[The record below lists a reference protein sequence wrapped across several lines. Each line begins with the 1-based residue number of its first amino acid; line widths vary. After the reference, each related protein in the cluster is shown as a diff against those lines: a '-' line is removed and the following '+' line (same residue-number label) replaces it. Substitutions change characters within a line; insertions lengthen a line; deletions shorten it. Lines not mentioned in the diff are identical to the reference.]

1 MHIALYRKYRPASF
15 ADVVGQE
22 HITHTLQSEVAS
34 GNPAHAYLFTGSRG
48 TGKTTCAKILA
59 KALNCRDPKNGDPCG
74 ECEVCRGIDD
84 GSVLD
89 VLEIDAASN
98 NGVDNIRDLR
108 DEANF
113 TPAVGKYRVYI
124 IDEAHMLSTGAFN
137 ALLKIMEEPPAHV
150 VFILATTEVHK
161 IPATILS
168 RCQRFDFYRI
178 PRDAIASRLEYI
190 AGNEGFTVTREAAEL
205 IAGLSDGALRDAIS
219 LLDLCSSYSRE
230 ITRDTVLEASG
241 TVGTSHLYDLADAA
255 VDGDTARALAIA
267 GELSRR
273 SMDESRLCE
282 QLIGHYR
289 DLMLTRA
296 VQDPTPL
303 LDTPSLDLGRLRA
316 QSDRYSMERILYSIE
331 VLQES
336 LGRMSRSA
344 ERRTELEVTLI
355 KLCDPRLS
363 TRTDALLSRI
373 EKLEAA
379 LRAGMAVPQAP
390 AAAPKPAAKEE
401 PELPEIPDFPDHVP
415 AAEKPETVSPEK
427 PAAKAETPA
436 QEEQKVFNWREV
448 LDHLEKKNPALAG
461 ALVGSSAYRRGGYVL
476 IDCRDDFFL
485 KLMRENDYAR
495 ECIKQAF
502 LEVNGTRCSI
512 GPYRRPVQEK
522 PAEDPLASFIE
533 TLDLPQERVQI
544 D

>member
-1 MHIALYRKYRPASF
+1 MHIALYRKYRPAAF

-59 KALNCRDPKNGDPCG
+59 KALNCRNPQNGDPCG

-84 GSVLD
+84 GTVLD

-190 AGNEGFTVTREAAEL
+190 AGKEGFTVTREAAEL

-241 TVGTSHLYDLADAA
+241 TVGTGHLYDLADAA
-255 VDGDTARALAIA
+255 ADGDTARALAIA

-303 LDTPSLDLGRLRA
+303 LDTPSLDLQRLRA

-331 VLQES
+331 VLQEA

-373 EKLEAA
+373 EKLESA
-379 LRAGMAVPQAP
+379 LRAGVTLPQAP
-390 AAAPKPAAKEE
+390 AAARPAVQEE
-401 PELPEIPDFPDHVP
+401 PELPEIPDFPDVMPVP
-415 AAEKPETVSPEK
+415 ERSAPKEK
-427 PAAKAETPA
+427 PAARAETPA
-436 QEEQKVFNWREV
+436 PEEQKVLNWREV

-512 GPYRRPVQEK
+512 GPYRWPVQEK
-522 PAEDPLASFIE
+522 KEEDPLATFIE

>member
-1 MHIALYRKYRPASF
+1 MHIALYRKYRPATF

-59 KALNCRDPKNGDPCG
+59 KALNCRNPQTGDPCG

-190 AGNEGFTVTREAAEL
+190 AGKEGFTVTREAAEL

-241 TVGTSHLYDLADAA
+241 TVGTGHLYDLADAA
-255 VDGDTARALAIA
+255 ADGDTARALAIA

-303 LDTPSLDLGRLRA
+303 LDTPSLDLQRLRA

-331 VLQES
+331 VLQEA

-373 EKLEAA
+373 EKLESA
-379 LRAGMAVPQAP
+379 LRAGVTLPQTPTAARTAVQ
-390 AAAPKPAAKEE
+390 EE
-401 PELPEIPDFPDHVP
+401 PELPEIPDFPDVMPVP
-415 AAEKPETVSPEK
+415 EQPAPKEK
-427 PAAKAETPA
+427 PAVKAEAPA
-436 QEEQKVFNWREV
+436 PEEQKVLNWREV

-522 PAEDPLASFIE
+522 KEEDPLATFIE

>member
-1 MHIALYRKYRPASF
+1 MHIALYRKYRPATF

-59 KALNCRDPKNGDPCG
+59 KALNCRNPQNGDPCG

-190 AGNEGFTVTREAAEL
+190 AGKEGFTVTREAAEL

-241 TVGTSHLYDLADAA
+241 TVGTGHLYDLADAA
-255 VDGDTARALAIA
+255 ADGDTARALAIA

-303 LDTPSLDLGRLRA
+303 LDTPSLDLQRLRA

-331 VLQES
+331 VLQEA

-373 EKLEAA
+373 EKLESA
-379 LRAGMAVPQAP
+379 LRAGVTLPQAP
-390 AAAPKPAAKEE
+390 AAARPAVQEE
-401 PELPEIPDFPDHVP
+401 PELPEIPDVMP
-415 AAEKPETVSPEK
+415 APEQPAPKEKPTVKTEA
-427 PAAKAETPA
+427 PAP
-436 QEEQKVFNWREV
+436 EEQKVLNWREV

-522 PAEDPLASFIE
+522 KEEDPLATFIE

>member
-1 MHIALYRKYRPASF
+1 MYQALYRKYRPKNF
-15 ADVVGQE
+15 DEVVGQE
-22 HITHTLQSEVAS
+22 HITATLKQEIAS
-34 GNPAHAYLFTGSRG
+34 GRIGHAYLFTGSRG
-48 TGKTTCAKILA
+48 TGKTSCSKIIA
-59 KALNCRDPKNGDPCG
+59 KAVNCPNQHDGNPCG
-74 ECEVCRGIDD
+74 VCDICKGIDD

-89 VLEIDAASN
+89 VTEIDAASN
-98 NGVDNIRDLR
+98 NGVDNIRQLR
-108 DEANF
+108 EEANF
-113 TPAVGKYRVYI
+113 TPAQVSYRVYI
-124 IDEAHMLSTGAFN
+124 IDETHMLSVGAFN

-190 AGNEGFTVTREAAEL
+190 AGKEGFTVTREAAEL

-241 TVGTSHLYDLADAA
+241 TVGTGHLYDLADAA
-255 VDGDTARALAIA
+255 ADGDTARALAIA

-303 LDTPSLDLGRLRA
+303 LDTPSLDLQRLRA

-331 VLQES
+331 VLQEA

-373 EKLEAA
+373 EKLESA
-379 LRAGMAVPQAP
+379 LRAGAILPQTP
-390 AAAPKPAAKEE
+390 AAARPAVQEE
-401 PELPEIPDFPDHVP
+401 PELPEIPDFPDVMP
-415 AAEKPETVSPEK
+415 APEQPAPKEK
-427 PAAKAETPA
+427 PAARAEAPA
-436 QEEQKVFNWREV
+436 PEEQKVLNWREV

-522 PAEDPLASFIE
+522 KEEDPLATFIE

>member
-1 MHIALYRKYRPASF
+1 
-15 ADVVGQE
+15 
-22 HITHTLQSEVAS
+22 
-34 GNPAHAYLFTGSRG
+34 
-48 TGKTTCAKILA
+48 
-59 KALNCRDPKNGDPCG
+59 
-74 ECEVCRGIDD
+74 
-84 GSVLD
+84 
-89 VLEIDAASN
+89 
-98 NGVDNIRDLR
+98 
-108 DEANF
+108 
-113 TPAVGKYRVYI
+113 
-124 IDEAHMLSTGAFN
+124 MLSTGAFN

-190 AGNEGFTVTREAAEL
+190 AGKEGFTVTREAAEL

-241 TVGTSHLYDLADAA
+241 TVGTGHLYDLADAA
-255 VDGDTARALAIA
+255 ADGDTARALAIA

-303 LDTPSLDLGRLRA
+303 LDTPSLDLQRLRA

-331 VLQES
+331 VLQEA

-373 EKLEAA
+373 EKLESA
-379 LRAGMAVPQAP
+379 LRAGAILPQTP
-390 AAAPKPAAKEE
+390 AAARPAVQEE
-401 PELPEIPDFPDHVP
+401 PELPEIPDFPDVMP
-415 AAEKPETVSPEK
+415 APEQPAPKEK
-427 PAAKAETPA
+427 PAARAEAPA
-436 QEEQKVFNWREV
+436 PEEQKVLNWREV

-522 PAEDPLASFIE
+522 KEEDPLATFIE

>member
-1 MHIALYRKYRPASF
+1 MHIALYRKYRPAAF

-59 KALNCRDPKNGDPCG
+59 KALNCRNPQNGDPCG

-190 AGNEGFTVTREAAEL
+190 AGKEGFTVTREAAEL

-230 ITRDTVLEASG
+230 ITRETVLEASG
-241 TVGTSHLYDLADAA
+241 TVGTGHLYDLADAA
-255 VDGDTARALAIA
+255 ADGDTARALAIA

-303 LDTPSLDLGRLRA
+303 LDTPSLDLQRLRA

-331 VLQES
+331 VLQEA

-373 EKLEAA
+373 EKLESA
-379 LRAGMAVPQAP
+379 LRAGAILPQTP
-390 AAAPKPAAKEE
+390 AAARPAVQEE
-401 PELPEIPDFPDHVP
+401 PELPEIPDFPDVMP
-415 AAEKPETVSPEK
+415 APEQPAPKEK
-427 PAAKAETPA
+427 PAARAEAPA
-436 QEEQKVFNWREV
+436 PEEQKVLNWREV

-522 PAEDPLASFIE
+522 KEEDPLATFIE

>member
-1 MHIALYRKYRPASF
+1 MHIALYRKYRPAAF

-59 KALNCRDPKNGDPCG
+59 KALNCRNPQNGDPCG

-98 NGVDNIRDLR
+98 NGVDDIRDLR

-190 AGNEGFTVTREAAEL
+190 AGKEGFTVTREAAEL

-241 TVGTSHLYDLADAA
+241 TVGTGHLYDLADAA
-255 VDGDTARALAIA
+255 ADGDTARALAIA

-303 LDTPSLDLGRLRA
+303 LDTPSLDLQRLRA

-331 VLQES
+331 VLQEA

-373 EKLEAA
+373 EKLESA
-379 LRAGMAVPQAP
+379 LRAGATLPQTP
-390 AAAPKPAAKEE
+390 AAARPAVQEE
-401 PELPEIPDFPDHVP
+401 PELPEIPDFPDVMP
-415 AAEKPETVSPEK
+415 APEQPAPKEK
-427 PAAKAETPA
+427 PAARAEAPA
-436 QEEQKVFNWREV
+436 PEEQKVLNWREV

-522 PAEDPLASFIE
+522 KEEDPLATFIE

>member
-1 MHIALYRKYRPASF
+1 MHIALYRKYRPAAF

-59 KALNCRDPKNGDPCG
+59 KALNCRNPQNGDPCG

-178 PRDAIASRLEYI
+178 PRGAIASRLEYI
-190 AGNEGFTVTREAAEL
+190 AGKEGFTVTREAAEL

-241 TVGTSHLYDLADAA
+241 TVGTGHLYDLADAA
-255 VDGDTARALAIA
+255 ADGDTARALAIA

-296 VQDPTPL
+296 VQDPAPL
-303 LDTPSLDLGRLRA
+303 LDTPSLDLQRLRA

-331 VLQES
+331 VLQEA

-373 EKLEAA
+373 EKLESA
-379 LRAGMAVPQAP
+379 LRAGVTLPQTPTAARTAVQ
-390 AAAPKPAAKEE
+390 EE
-401 PELPEIPDFPDHVP
+401 PELPEIPDFPDVMPVP
-415 AAEKPETVSPEK
+415 EQPAPKEK
-427 PAAKAETPA
+427 PAVKAEAPA
-436 QEEQKVFNWREV
+436 PEEQKVLNWREV
-448 LDHLEKKNPALAG
+448 LDHLGKKNPALAG

-522 PAEDPLASFIE
+522 KEEDPLATFIE

>member
-1 MHIALYRKYRPASF
+1 MHIALYRKYRPAAF

-59 KALNCRDPKNGDPCG
+59 KALNCRNPQNGDPCG

-178 PRDAIASRLEYI
+178 PRDAIASRLENI
-190 AGNEGFTVTREAAEL
+190 AGREGFTVTREAAEL

-241 TVGTSHLYDLADAA
+241 TVGTGHLYDLADAA
-255 VDGDTARALAIA
+255 ADGDTAWALAIA

-303 LDTPSLDLGRLRA
+303 LDTPSLDLQRLRA

-331 VLQES
+331 VLQEA

-373 EKLEAA
+373 EKLESA
-379 LRAGMAVPQAP
+379 LRAGTTLPQAP
-390 AAAPKPAAKEE
+390 AAARPAVQEE
-401 PELPEIPDFPDHVP
+401 PELPEIPDFPDAMPVP
-415 AAEKPETVSPEK
+415 EQPAPKEK
-427 PAAKAETPA
+427 PAARAEAPA
-436 QEEQKVFNWREV
+436 PEEQKVLNWREV

-522 PAEDPLASFIE
+522 KEEDPLATFIE

>member
-1 MHIALYRKYRPASF
+1 MHIALYRKYRPATF

-59 KALNCRDPKNGDPCG
+59 KALNCRNPQNGDPCG

-190 AGNEGFTVTREAAEL
+190 AGKEGFTVTREAAEL

-241 TVGTSHLYDLADAA
+241 TVGTGHLYDLADAA
-255 VDGDTARALAIA
+255 ADGDTARALAIA

-303 LDTPSLDLGRLRA
+303 LDTPSLDLQRLRA

-331 VLQES
+331 VLQEA

-373 EKLEAA
+373 EKLESA
-379 LRAGMAVPQAP
+379 LRAGVTLPQTPTAARTAVQ
-390 AAAPKPAAKEE
+390 EE
-401 PELPEIPDFPDHVP
+401 PELPEIPDFPDAMP
-415 AAEKPETVSPEK
+415 APEQPAPKEK
-427 PAAKAETPA
+427 PAARAEAPA
-436 QEEQKVFNWREV
+436 PEEQKVLNWREV

-522 PAEDPLASFIE
+522 KEEDPLATFIE

>member
-1 MHIALYRKYRPASF
+1 MHIALYRKYRPAAF

-59 KALNCRDPKNGDPCG
+59 KALNCRNPQNGDPCG

-178 PRDAIASRLEYI
+178 PRDVIASRLEYI
-190 AGNEGFTVTREAAEL
+190 AGKEGFTVTREAAEL

-241 TVGTSHLYDLADAA
+241 TVGTGHLYDLADAA
-255 VDGDTARALAIA
+255 ADGDTARALAIA

-303 LDTPSLDLGRLRA
+303 LDTPSLDLQRLRA

-331 VLQES
+331 VLQEA

-373 EKLEAA
+373 EKLESA
-379 LRAGMAVPQAP
+379 LRAGVTLPQTPTAARTAVQ
-390 AAAPKPAAKEE
+390 EE
-401 PELPEIPDFPDHVP
+401 PELPEIPDFPDVMPVP
-415 AAEKPETVSPEK
+415 EQPAPKEK
-427 PAAKAETPA
+427 PAVKAEAPA
-436 QEEQKVFNWREV
+436 PEEQKVLNWREV

-522 PAEDPLASFIE
+522 KEEDPLATFIE

>member
-1 MHIALYRKYRPASF
+1 MHIALYRKYRPATF

-59 KALNCRDPKNGDPCG
+59 KALNCRNPQNGDPCG

-190 AGNEGFTVTREAAEL
+190 AGKEGFTVTREAAEL

-241 TVGTSHLYDLADAA
+241 TVGTGHLYDLADAA
-255 VDGDTARALAIA
+255 ADGDTARALAIA

-303 LDTPSLDLGRLRA
+303 LDTPSLDLQRLRA

-331 VLQES
+331 VLQEA

-363 TRTDALLSRI
+363 IRTDALLSRI
-373 EKLEAA
+373 EKLESA
-379 LRAGMAVPQAP
+379 LRAGTTLPQTP
-390 AAAPKPAAKEE
+390 AAARPAVQEE
-401 PELPEIPDFPDHVP
+401 PELPEIPDFPDVMPVP
-415 AAEKPETVSPEK
+415 EQPAPKEK
-427 PAAKAETPA
+427 PAARAEAPA
-436 QEEQKVFNWREV
+436 PEEQKVLNWREV

-522 PAEDPLASFIE
+522 KEEDPLATFIE

>member
-1 MHIALYRKYRPASF
+1 MHIALYRKYRPAAF

-59 KALNCRDPKNGDPCG
+59 KALNCRNPQNGDPCG

-190 AGNEGFTVTREAAEL
+190 AGKEGFTVTREAAEL

-241 TVGTSHLYDLADAA
+241 TVGTGHLYDLADAA
-255 VDGDTARALAIA
+255 ADGNTARALAIA

-303 LDTPSLDLGRLRA
+303 LDTPSLDLQRLRA

-331 VLQES
+331 VLQEA

-373 EKLEAA
+373 EKLESA
-379 LRAGMAVPQAP
+379 LRAGVTLPQTP
-390 AAAPKPAAKEE
+390 AAARPAVQEE
-401 PELPEIPDFPDHVP
+401 PELPEIPDFPDAMP
-415 AAEKPETVSPEK
+415 APEQPAPKEK
-427 PAAKAETPA
+427 PAARAEAPA
-436 QEEQKVFNWREV
+436 PEEQKVLNWREV

-522 PAEDPLASFIE
+522 KEEDPLATFIE

>member
-1 MHIALYRKYRPASF
+1 MHIALYRKYRPAAF

-59 KALNCRDPKNGDPCG
+59 KALNCRNPQNGDPCG

-190 AGNEGFTVTREAAEL
+190 AGKEGFTVTREAAEL

-255 VDGDTARALAIA
+255 ADGDTARALAIA

-296 VQDPTPL
+296 VQDPAPL
-303 LDTPSLDLGRLRA
+303 LDTPSLDLQRLRA

-331 VLQES
+331 VLQEA

-373 EKLEAA
+373 EKLESA
-379 LRAGMAVPQAP
+379 LRAGATLPQTP
-390 AAAPKPAAKEE
+390 AAARPAVQEE
-401 PELPEIPDFPDHVP
+401 PELPEIPDFPDVMPVP
-415 AAEKPETVSPEK
+415 EQPAPKEK
-427 PAAKAETPA
+427 PAVRAEAPA
-436 QEEQKVFNWREV
+436 PEEQKVLNWREV

-522 PAEDPLASFIE
+522 KEEDPLATFIE

>member
-1 MHIALYRKYRPASF
+1 MHIALYRKYRPAFF

-22 HITHTLQSEVAS
+22 HITHTLQSEVAA

-59 KALNCRDPKNGDPCG
+59 KALNCKDPRNGDPCG

-113 TPAVGKYRVYI
+113 TPAVGRYRVYI
-124 IDEAHMLSTGAFN
+124 IDEAHMLSPGAFN

-178 PRDAIASRLEYI
+178 PREAIASRLEYI
-190 AGNEGFTVTREAAEL
+190 AGQEGFTVTREAAEL

-241 TVGTSHLYDLADAA
+241 TVGTGHLYDLADAA
-255 VDGDTARALAIA
+255 ADGDTARALAIA
-267 GELSRR
+267 GELNRR

-303 LDTPSLDLGRLRA
+303 LDTPSLDLPRLRV

-331 VLQES
+331 VLQEA

-344 ERRTELEVTLI
+344 ERRTELEMMLI

-373 EKLEAA
+373 EKLESA
-379 LRAGMAVPQAP
+379 LRAGAALPQA
-390 AAAPKPAAKEE
+390 AAAARPVVQEE
-401 PELPEIPDFPDHVP
+401 AELPEIPDFSDSIPEQDSPAPKEQPVP
-415 AAEKPETVSPEK
+415 KPE
-427 PAAKAETPA
+427 AAAP
-436 QEEQKVFNWREV
+436 EEQKVLNWREV

-461 ALVGSSAYRRGGYVL
+461 ALVGSSAYRKGGYVL

-512 GPYRRPVQEK
+512 GPYRRPAQEQPK
-522 PAEDPLASFIE
+522 QEDPLAAFIE

>member
-1 MHIALYRKYRPASF
+1 MHIALYRKYRPAAF

-59 KALNCRDPKNGDPCG
+59 KALNCRNPQNGDPCG

-190 AGNEGFTVTREAAEL
+190 AGKEGFTVTREAAEL

-241 TVGTSHLYDLADAA
+241 TVGTGHLYDLADAA
-255 VDGDTARALAIA
+255 ADGDTARALAIA

-303 LDTPSLDLGRLRA
+303 LDTPSLDLQRLRA

-331 VLQES
+331 VLQEA

-373 EKLEAA
+373 EKLESA
-379 LRAGMAVPQAP
+379 LRAGTTLPQTP
-390 AAAPKPAAKEE
+390 AAARPAVQEE
-401 PELPEIPDFPDHVP
+401 PELPEIPDFPDAMP
-415 AAEKPETVSPEK
+415 APEQPAPKEKPTVKTEA
-427 PAAKAETPA
+427 PAP
-436 QEEQKVFNWREV
+436 EEQKVLNWREV

-522 PAEDPLASFIE
+522 KEEDPLATFIE

>member
-1 MHIALYRKYRPASF
+1 MHIALYRKYRPATF

-59 KALNCRDPKNGDPCG
+59 KALNCRNPQNGDPCG

-190 AGNEGFTVTREAAEL
+190 AGKEGFTVTREAAEL

-241 TVGTSHLYDLADAA
+241 TVGTGHLYDLADAA
-255 VDGDTARALAIA
+255 ADGDTARALAIA

-303 LDTPSLDLGRLRA
+303 LDTPSLDLQRLRA

-331 VLQES
+331 VLQEA

-363 TRTDALLSRI
+363 IRTDALLSRI
-373 EKLEAA
+373 EKLESA
-379 LRAGMAVPQAP
+379 LRAGTTLPQTP
-390 AAAPKPAAKEE
+390 AAARPAVQEE
-401 PELPEIPDFPDHVP
+401 PELPEIPDFPDVMP
-415 AAEKPETVSPEK
+415 APEQPAPKEK
-427 PAAKAETPA
+427 PAARAEAPA
-436 QEEQKVFNWREV
+436 PEEQKVLNWREV

-522 PAEDPLASFIE
+522 KEEDPLATFIE

>member
-1 MHIALYRKYRPASF
+1 MHIALYRKYRPAFF

-22 HITHTLQSEVAS
+22 HITHTLQSEVAA

-59 KALNCRDPKNGDPCG
+59 KALNCKDPRNGDPCG

-113 TPAVGKYRVYI
+113 TPAVGRYRVYI
-124 IDEAHMLSTGAFN
+124 IDEAHMLSPGAFN

-178 PRDAIASRLEYI
+178 PREAIASRLEYI
-190 AGNEGFTVTREAAEL
+190 AGQEGFTVTREAAEL

-241 TVGTSHLYDLADAA
+241 TVGTGHLYDLADAA
-255 VDGDTARALAIA
+255 ADGDTARALAIA
-267 GELSRR
+267 GELNRR

-303 LDTPSLDLGRLRA
+303 LDTPSLDLPRLRV

-331 VLQES
+331 VLQEA

-344 ERRTELEVTLI
+344 ERRTELEMTLI

-373 EKLEAA
+373 EKLESA
-379 LRAGMAVPQAP
+379 LRAGAALQQAAVAARP
-390 AAAPKPAAKEE
+390 AVQEE
-401 PELPEIPDFPDHVP
+401 AELPEIPDFSDSIPEQDPPAPKEQSVP
-415 AAEKPETVSPEK
+415 KPE
-427 PAAKAETPA
+427 AAAP
-436 QEEQKVFNWREV
+436 EEQKVLNWREV

-461 ALVGSSAYRRGGYVL
+461 ALVGSSAYRKGGYVL

-512 GPYRRPVQEK
+512 GPYRRPAQEQPK
-522 PAEDPLASFIE
+522 QEDPLAAFIE

>member
-1 MHIALYRKYRPASF
+1 MHIALYRKYRPAAF

-59 KALNCRDPKNGDPCG
+59 KALNCRNPQNGDPCG

-89 VLEIDAASN
+89 VLEIDAASS

-190 AGNEGFTVTREAAEL
+190 AGKEGFTVTREAAEL

-241 TVGTSHLYDLADAA
+241 TVGTGHLYDLADAA
-255 VDGDTARALAIA
+255 ADGDTARALAIA

-303 LDTPSLDLGRLRA
+303 LDTPSLDLQRLRA

-331 VLQES
+331 VLQEA

-363 TRTDALLSRI
+363 IRTDALLSRI
-373 EKLEAA
+373 EKLESA
-379 LRAGMAVPQAP
+379 LRAGTTLPQTP
-390 AAAPKPAAKEE
+390 AAARPAVQEE
-401 PELPEIPDFPDHVP
+401 PELPEIPDFPDVMPVP
-415 AAEKPETVSPEK
+415 EQPAPKEK
-427 PAAKAETPA
+427 PAVKAEAPA
-436 QEEQKVFNWREV
+436 PEEQKVLNWREV

-522 PAEDPLASFIE
+522 KEEDPLATFIE

>member
-1 MHIALYRKYRPASF
+1 MHIALYRKYRPAFF

-22 HITHTLQSEVAS
+22 HITHTLQSEVAA

-59 KALNCRDPKNGDPCG
+59 KALNCKDPRNGDPCG

-113 TPAVGKYRVYI
+113 TPAVGRYRVYI
-124 IDEAHMLSTGAFN
+124 IDEAHMLSPGAFN

-178 PRDAIASRLEYI
+178 PREAIASRLEYI
-190 AGNEGFTVTREAAEL
+190 AGQEGFAVTREAAEL

-241 TVGTSHLYDLADAA
+241 TVGTGHLYDLADAA
-255 VDGDTARALAIA
+255 ADGDTARALAIA
-267 GELSRR
+267 GELNRR

-303 LDTPSLDLGRLRA
+303 LDTPSLDLPRLRV

-331 VLQES
+331 VLQEA

-344 ERRTELEVTLI
+344 ERRTELEMTLI

-373 EKLEAA
+373 EKLESARRAGAA
-379 LRAGMAVPQAP
+379 LPQAP
-390 AAAPKPAAKEE
+390 AAARPAVQGEA
-401 PELPEIPDFPDHVP
+401 ELPEIPDFSDSIPEQDSPAPKEQPVP
-415 AAEKPETVSPEK
+415 KPEATAP
-427 PAAKAETPA
+427 
-436 QEEQKVFNWREV
+436 EEQKVLNWREV

-461 ALVGSSAYRRGGYVL
+461 ALVGSSAYRKGGYVL

-512 GPYRRPVQEK
+512 GPYRRPAQEQPK
-522 PAEDPLASFIE
+522 QEDPLAAFIE

>member
-1 MHIALYRKYRPASF
+1 
-15 ADVVGQE
+15 
-22 HITHTLQSEVAS
+22 
-34 GNPAHAYLFTGSRG
+34 
-48 TGKTTCAKILA
+48 
-59 KALNCRDPKNGDPCG
+59 
-74 ECEVCRGIDD
+74 
-84 GSVLD
+84 
-89 VLEIDAASN
+89 
-98 NGVDNIRDLR
+98 
-108 DEANF
+108 
-113 TPAVGKYRVYI
+113 
-124 IDEAHMLSTGAFN
+124 
-137 ALLKIMEEPPAHV
+137 MEEPPAHV

-190 AGNEGFTVTREAAEL
+190 AGKEGFTVTREAAEL

-241 TVGTSHLYDLADAA
+241 TVGTGHLYDLADAA
-255 VDGDTARALAIA
+255 ADGDTARALAIA

-303 LDTPSLDLGRLRA
+303 LDTPSLDLQRLRA

-331 VLQES
+331 VLQEA

-373 EKLEAA
+373 EKLESA
-379 LRAGMAVPQAP
+379 LRAGATLPQTP
-390 AAAPKPAAKEE
+390 AAARPAVQEE
-401 PELPEIPDFPDHVP
+401 PELPEIPDFPDAMPVP
-415 AAEKPETVSPEK
+415 EQPAPKEK
-427 PAAKAETPA
+427 PAVKAEAPA
-436 QEEQKVFNWREV
+436 PEEQKVLNWREV

-522 PAEDPLASFIE
+522 KEEDPLATFIE

>member
-1 MHIALYRKYRPASF
+1 MHIALYRKYRPAAF

-59 KALNCRDPKNGDPCG
+59 KALNCRNPQNGDPCG

-190 AGNEGFTVTREAAEL
+190 AGKEGFTVTREAAEL

-255 VDGDTARALAIA
+255 ADGDTARALAIA

-303 LDTPSLDLGRLRA
+303 LDTPSLDLQRLRA

-331 VLQES
+331 VLQEA

-373 EKLEAA
+373 EKLESA
-379 LRAGMAVPQAP
+379 LRAGVTLPQTLTAARPAVQ
-390 AAAPKPAAKEE
+390 EE
-401 PELPEIPDFPDHVP
+401 PELPEIPDFPDAMPVP
-415 AAEKPETVSPEK
+415 EQPAPKEK
-427 PAAKAETPA
+427 PAARAEAPA
-436 QEEQKVFNWREV
+436 LEEQKVLNWREV

-512 GPYRRPVQEK
+512 GPSRRPVQEK
-522 PAEDPLASFIE
+522 KEEDPLATFIE

>member
-1 MHIALYRKYRPASF
+1 MHIALYRKYRPATF

-59 KALNCRDPKNGDPCG
+59 KALNCRNPQNGDPCG

-190 AGNEGFTVTREAAEL
+190 AGKEGFTVTREAAEL

-241 TVGTSHLYDLADAA
+241 TVGTGHLYDLADAA
-255 VDGDTARALAIA
+255 ADGDTARALAIA

-303 LDTPSLDLGRLRA
+303 LDTPSLDLQRLRA

-331 VLQES
+331 VLQEA

-363 TRTDALLSRI
+363 IRTDALLSRI
-373 EKLEAA
+373 EKLESA
-379 LRAGMAVPQAP
+379 LRAGTTLPQTP
-390 AAAPKPAAKEE
+390 AAARPAVQEE
-401 PELPEIPDFPDHVP
+401 PELPEIPDFPDVMPVP
-415 AAEKPETVSPEK
+415 EQPAPKEK
-427 PAAKAETPA
+427 PAVKAEAPA
-436 QEEQKVFNWREV
+436 PEEQKVLNWREV

-522 PAEDPLASFIE
+522 KEEDPLATFIE

>member
-1 MHIALYRKYRPASF
+1 MHIALYRKYRPAFF

-22 HITHTLQSEVAS
+22 HITHTLQSEVAA

-59 KALNCRDPKNGDPCG
+59 KALNCKDPRNGDPCG

-113 TPAVGKYRVYI
+113 TPAVGRYRVYI
-124 IDEAHMLSTGAFN
+124 IDEAHMLSPGAFN

-178 PRDAIASRLEYI
+178 PREAIASRLEYI
-190 AGNEGFTVTREAAEL
+190 AGQEGFAVTREAAEL

-241 TVGTSHLYDLADAA
+241 TVGTGHLYDLADAA
-255 VDGDTARALAIA
+255 ADGDTARALAIA
-267 GELSRR
+267 GELNRR

-303 LDTPSLDLGRLRA
+303 LDTPSLDLPRLRV

-331 VLQES
+331 VLQEA

-344 ERRTELEVTLI
+344 ERRTELEMTLI

-373 EKLEAA
+373 EKLESA
-379 LRAGMAVPQAP
+379 LRAGAALPQAP
-390 AAAPKPAAKEE
+390 AAARPAVQEE
-401 PELPEIPDFPDHVP
+401 AELPEIPDFSDSIPEQGSPAPKEQPVP
-415 AAEKPETVSPEK
+415 KPEATAP
-427 PAAKAETPA
+427 
-436 QEEQKVFNWREV
+436 EEQKVLNWREV

-461 ALVGSSAYRRGGYVL
+461 ALVGSSAYRKGGYVL

-512 GPYRRPVQEK
+512 GPYRRPAQEQPK
-522 PAEDPLASFIE
+522 QEDPLAAFIE

>member
-1 MHIALYRKYRPASF
+1 MHIALYRKYRPAAF

-59 KALNCRDPKNGDPCG
+59 KALNCRNPQNGDPCG

-190 AGNEGFTVTREAAEL
+190 AGKEGFTVTREAAEL

-219 LLDLCSSYSRE
+219 LLDLCSSYNRE

-241 TVGTSHLYDLADAA
+241 TVGTGHLYDLADAA
-255 VDGDTARALAIA
+255 ADGDTARALAIA

-303 LDTPSLDLGRLRA
+303 LDTPSLDLQRLRA

-331 VLQES
+331 VLQEA

-373 EKLEAA
+373 EKLESA
-379 LRAGMAVPQAP
+379 LRAGVTLPQTPTAARTAVQ
-390 AAAPKPAAKEE
+390 EE
-401 PELPEIPDFPDHVP
+401 PELPEIPDFPDAMPVP
-415 AAEKPETVSPEK
+415 EQPAPKEK
-427 PAAKAETPA
+427 PAVKGEAPA
-436 QEEQKVFNWREV
+436 PEEQKVLNWREV

-522 PAEDPLASFIE
+522 KEEDPLATFIE

>member
-1 MHIALYRKYRPASF
+1 MHIALYRKYRPAFF

-22 HITHTLQSEVAS
+22 HITHTLQSEVAA

-59 KALNCRDPKNGDPCG
+59 KALNCKDPRNGDPCG

-113 TPAVGKYRVYI
+113 TPAVGRYRVYI
-124 IDEAHMLSTGAFN
+124 IDEAHMLSPGAFN

-178 PRDAIASRLEYI
+178 PREAIASRLEYI
-190 AGNEGFTVTREAAEL
+190 AGQEGFTVTREAAEL

-241 TVGTSHLYDLADAA
+241 TVGTGHLYDLADAA
-255 VDGDTARALAIA
+255 ADGDTARALVIA
-267 GELSRR
+267 GELNRR

-303 LDTPSLDLGRLRA
+303 LDTPSLDLPRLRA

-331 VLQES
+331 VLQEA

-344 ERRTELEVTLI
+344 ERRTELEMTLI

-373 EKLEAA
+373 EKLESA
-379 LRAGMAVPQAP
+379 LRAGAALPQAAARP
-390 AAAPKPAAKEE
+390 AVQEE
-401 PELPEIPDFPDHVP
+401 AELPEIPDFSDSIPEQDPPAPKEQPVP
-415 AAEKPETVSPEK
+415 KPEATAP
-427 PAAKAETPA
+427 
-436 QEEQKVFNWREV
+436 EEQKVLNWREV

-461 ALVGSSAYRRGGYVL
+461 ALVGSSAYRKGGYVL

-512 GPYRRPVQEK
+512 GPYRRPAQEQPK
-522 PAEDPLASFIE
+522 QEDPLAAFIE

>member
-1 MHIALYRKYRPASF
+1 MYQALYRKYRPKNF
-15 ADVVGQE
+15 DEVVGQE
-22 HITHTLQSEVAS
+22 HITSVLKQEIAS
-34 GNPAHAYLFTGSRG
+34 GRIGHAYLFTGSRG
-48 TGKTTCAKILA
+48 TGKTSCSKIIA
-59 KALNCRDPKNGDPCG
+59 KAVNCPHQQDGNPCG
-74 ECEVCRGIDD
+74 ICDICRGIDD
-84 GSVLD
+84 GSILD
-89 VLEIDAASN
+89 VTEIDAASN
-98 NGVDNIRDLR
+98 NGVDNIRQLR
-108 DEANF
+108 EEANF
-113 TPAVGKYRVYI
+113 TPAVTNYRVYI
-124 IDEAHMLSTGAFN
+124 IDETHMLSTGAFN

-190 AGNEGFTVTREAAEL
+190 AGKEGFTVTREAAEL

-241 TVGTSHLYDLADAA
+241 TVGTGHLYDLADAA
-255 VDGDTARALAIA
+255 ADGDTARALAIA

-303 LDTPSLDLGRLRA
+303 LDTPSLDLQRLRA

-331 VLQES
+331 VLQEA

-373 EKLEAA
+373 EKLESA
-379 LRAGMAVPQAP
+379 LRAGATLPQTP
-390 AAAPKPAAKEE
+390 AAARPAVQEE
-401 PELPEIPDFPDHVP
+401 PELPEIPDFPDAMPVP
-415 AAEKPETVSPEK
+415 EQPAPKEK
-427 PAAKAETPA
+427 PAVKAEAPA
-436 QEEQKVFNWREV
+436 PEEQKVLNWREV

-522 PAEDPLASFIE
+522 KEEDPLATFIE

>member
-1 MHIALYRKYRPASF
+1 MHIALYRKYRPAAF

-59 KALNCRDPKNGDPCG
+59 KALNCRNPQNGDPCG

-190 AGNEGFTVTREAAEL
+190 AGKEGFTVTREAAEL

-241 TVGTSHLYDLADAA
+241 TVGTGHLYDLADAA
-255 VDGDTARALAIA
+255 ADGDTARALAIA

-303 LDTPSLDLGRLRA
+303 LDTPSLDLQRLRA

-331 VLQES
+331 VLQEA

-373 EKLEAA
+373 EKLESA
-379 LRAGMAVPQAP
+379 LWAGATLPQTP
-390 AAAPKPAAKEE
+390 AAARPAVQEE
-401 PELPEIPDFPDHVP
+401 PELPEIPDFPDAMPVP
-415 AAEKPETVSPEK
+415 EQPAPKEK
-427 PAAKAETPA
+427 PAVKAEAPA
-436 QEEQKVFNWREV
+436 PEEQKVLNWREV

-522 PAEDPLASFIE
+522 KEEDPLATFIE

>member
-1 MHIALYRKYRPASF
+1 MHIALYRKYRPAFF

-22 HITHTLQSEVAS
+22 HITHTLQSEVAA

-59 KALNCRDPKNGDPCG
+59 KALNCKDPRNGDPCG

-113 TPAVGKYRVYI
+113 TPAVGRYRVYI
-124 IDEAHMLSTGAFN
+124 IDEAHMLSPGAFN

-178 PRDAIASRLEYI
+178 PREAIASRLEYI
-190 AGNEGFTVTREAAEL
+190 AGQEGFAVTREAAEL

-241 TVGTSHLYDLADAA
+241 TVGTGHLYDLADAA
-255 VDGDTARALAIA
+255 ADGDTARALAIA
-267 GELSRR
+267 GELNRR

-303 LDTPSLDLGRLRA
+303 LDTPSLDLPRLRV

-331 VLQES
+331 VLQEA

-344 ERRTELEVTLI
+344 ERRTELEMTLI

-363 TRTDALLSRI
+363 TRIDALLSRI
-373 EKLEAA
+373 EKLESA
-379 LRAGMAVPQAP
+379 LRAGAALQQ
-390 AAAPKPAAKEE
+390 AAAAARPAVQEE
-401 PELPEIPDFPDHVP
+401 AELPEIPDFSDSIPEQDSPAPKEQPVP
-415 AAEKPETVSPEK
+415 KPE
-427 PAAKAETPA
+427 AAAP
-436 QEEQKVFNWREV
+436 EEQKVLNWREV

-461 ALVGSSAYRRGGYVL
+461 ALVGSSAYRKGGYVL

-485 KLMRENDYAR
+485 KLRRENDYAR

-512 GPYRRPVQEK
+512 GPYRRPAQEQPK
-522 PAEDPLASFIE
+522 QEDPLAAFIE